1 MCHCKPIDFR
11 FKRSVSGLELG
22 LGLGLVFRVWG
33 LVFRVTVRFRV
44 GVGVGF
50 MVWGSESRVSVRE
63 PAPICISRESTYLLV
78 SSVLTFNDL
87 KQHAALHSVAWLRS
101 SENDK

>member
-11 FKRSVSGLELG
+11 FKRSVSGLE

-44 GVGVGF
+44 GVGF

-63 PAPICISRESTYLLV
+63 PASICISRESTYLLV
-78 SSVLTFNDL
+78 I
-87 KQHAALHSVAWLRS
+87 HAEHVVHSAWILF
-101 SENDK
+101 